1 MGIVESLDKPHV
13 NQIQP
18 WNRVKSTIEEGYV
31 KVVEDCLAKYNKR

>member
-31 KVVEDCLAKYNKR
+31 KVVEDCLAQYNKR